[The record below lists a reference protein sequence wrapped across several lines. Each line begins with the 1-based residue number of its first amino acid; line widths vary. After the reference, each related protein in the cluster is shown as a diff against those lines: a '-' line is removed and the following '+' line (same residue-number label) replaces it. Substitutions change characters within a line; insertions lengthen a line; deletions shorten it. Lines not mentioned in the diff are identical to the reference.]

1 MSPSSPLRINPTKVG
16 ESVNSIHP
24 NDMDLTLQVLAP
36 ADADVRLE
44 TEESAYRA
52 RKHDG
57 MHAVIIVP
65 QSALKYRMGRM
76 DLHLSIDERRVT
88 TVVVELLA
96 RAATAD
102 ENREMVEELARSD
115 FAALVMPRA
124 GPKVTPE
131 GHGEPDRVENLKEAS
146 RLFREA
152 SNLLAADPPTQVR
165 EVIAE
170 TPPGARLT
178 AAVIRAVTTQPATL
192 QPVSAG
198 PNTLPIRGRHYVIG
212 SLHAPVPTDDTDTPA
227 NRFTHG
233 VGMLLERL
241 AHETMTEL
249 AVQAALPEEIS
260 APLDGYVTIRQ
271 LTMKQV
277 EEVTASRMNSVQD
290 VIHSIRQSRA
300 RLNKFLPVRVAQ
312 RGLPMNSRVLQ
323 DSRYARVRRTLDLLR
338 SSTRDH
344 YGPEGLVVGIRN
356 LTTLY
361 ELYCAA
367 SLHNLL
373 LEAGWRVRTFEHDPS
388 SGTSGDPHRLMDG
401 EPFPNT
407 FHYQDAHGNKLL
419 MQYEPRIT
427 RTPHPLTGLTCISA
441 TTTNL
446 TPDIVITAETGSII
460 LDAKL
465 QPSSPRDLLP
475 EAVLKYLHGI
485 QARPGKKLHGL
496 HLLHYST
503 SAQPFDQH
511 DRIVTPAIGTI
522 PVHPR
527 KQEPLRALIH
537 RYMSV

>member
-16 ESVNSIHP
+16 EIVNSIHP
-24 NDMDLTLQVLAP
+24 NDMDLTLRVLAP

-57 MHAVIIVP
+57 VHAVIIVP

-165 EVIAE
+165 EIIAE

-178 AAVIRAVTTQPATL
+178 AAVIRAVINQPSAL

-198 PNTLPIRGRHYVIG
+198 PTTLPIRGRHYLIG

-227 NRFTHG
+227 NRFTHA
-233 VGMLLERL
+233 VGLLLERL
-241 AHETMTEL
+241 AHETKLEL
-249 AVQAALPEEIS
+249 TAQAALPEEIS

-277 EEVTASRMNSVQD
+277 GEVVNRRMHSVQN
-290 VIHSIRQSRA
+290 VIDSVRQSRA
-300 RLNKFLPVRVAQ
+300 RLNKFLPVRAVQ
-312 RGLPMNSRVLQ
+312 RGLPINSRVLQ

-338 SSTRDH
+338 SPTRDQ

-361 ELYCAA
+361 ELYCIA
-367 SLHNLL
+367 SFHNLL
-373 LEAGWRVRTFEHDPS
+373 LESGWHVKAFDHDPT
-388 SGTSGDPHRLMDG
+388 SGISGDPHRLMDG

-407 FHYQDAHGNKLL
+407 FQYQDAHGRELL

-427 RTPHPLTGLTCISA
+427 RTPHPKNGLTCISA
-441 TTTNL
+441 TTSNL
-446 TPDIVITAETGSII
+446 TPDIVLTTDTGSII

-465 QPSSPRDLLP
+465 QPSSPRDHLP

-485 QARPGKKLHGL
+485 RAGPGKELLGL
-496 HLLHYST
+496 HLLHYSS

-511 DRIVTPAIGTI
+511 DRIITPAIGTI
-522 PVHPR
+522 PVHPQ
-527 KQEPLRALIH
+527 KQEPLRALIQ
-537 RYMSV
+537 RYFSA